1 MEKKY
6 MLLGAVVA
14 GLVVGFG
21 IYRGAGKVVEV
32 AKDAAEAVNPFNN
45 DNVINQGFEY
55 LYRELTGSEGNPG
68 SDFYDATHGGALD
81 ITSNKNFI
89 NQGAEGFYRALTGSK
104 ASIGSD
110 LYDATHGGAL
120 DITSDQNFIYKGVQD
135 TAKITAW
142 GAGQVVDLLDPRN
155 IAKRLEDWFK

>member
-14 GLVVGFG
+14 GLVVGYG
-21 IYRGAGKVVEV
+21 IYRGAGKAVEV
-32 AKDAAEAVNPFNN
+32 VKDAAEAVNPFNN

-81 ITSNKNFI
+81 ITSDK
-89 NQGAEGFYRALTGSK
+89 
-104 ASIGSD
+104 
-110 LYDATHGGAL
+110 
-120 DITSDQNFIYKGVQD
+120 NFIYKGAED
-135 TAKITAW
+135 TAKMTAW

-155 IAKRLEDWFK
+155 IAKRLEDWLK

>member
-14 GLVVGFG
+14 GLVVGYG
-21 IYRGAGKVVEV
+21 IYRGAGKAVEV
-32 AKDAAEAVNPFNN
+32 VKDAAEAVNPFNN

-81 ITSNKNFI
+81 ITS
-89 NQGAEGFYRALTGSK
+89 
-104 ASIGSD
+104 
-110 LYDATHGGAL
+110 
-120 DITSDQNFIYKGVQD
+120 DQNFIYKGAED
-135 TAKITAW
+135 TVKITAW